1 MPDTKIDVTYAVVG
15 GSSFTFPAPTPYVS
29 RDHENIDY
37 GGDIWGAGTNI
48 TLNGQIYLYNNQNL
62 SDNAR
67 FQELNAKKDAIID
80 AFSSDF
86 GTLTV
91 DGADIG
97 TGCILQS
104 INFSD
109 NGYGGIVDYT
119 ITLKA
124 YELSS
129 FKTNNKVL
137 EPVDRFSFTEGGD
150 GFIALTHTISA
161 KGFNTNG
168 GATDAFSNAKTFVD
182 SRKGLGNKPTT
193 TLIGN
198 TGALPVLVSVSES
211 VDRFSATYSVTENY
225 RYHSDPNFNGDF
237 LTKYTISK
245 VKSVDNGITT
255 VSIQGEIKSK
265 KHNYSTINSSNVDPG
280 DSVTMDYLMDE
291 FEDTNWREV
300 CENES
305 GLTAESL
312 NDDPVTLSTNQD
324 ERARLL
330 TFNISFDNDT
340 LYQDAADLGFGN
352 NGAYYDFS
360 LSVDTDEMNSI
371 TTVGLSGLIKSR
383 GTLEGRNAN
392 VKSLLDGLIAS
403 NYGVLKTEAQDFS
416 QRITGNENFTLTNLP
431 HSVSINKNIFNGTIS
446 LSIQFTDKN
455 FYPSYDIVDSDYQIA
470 VTPAMNQYSSRASCN
485 KVGSYIIYDV
495 NANSREIVGIS
506 VNGKLMNFSS
516 TDISTAKKE
525 FNLIMNKFRNE
536 YVDGS
541 VRRLDSEGF
550 VEGKQDHSIN
560 MNSEFSCRKDASFLT
575 IDRKKPDQNNGR

>member
-1 MPDTKIDVTYAVVG
+1 MPDTKINVSYAAA
-15 GSSFTFPAPTPYVS
+15 GSSFTFSAPTPYVS

-37 GGDIWGAGTNI
+37 GGDRWGATTNI

-67 FQELNAKKDAIID
+67 FQALNAKKDAIIN

-91 DGADIG
+91 DG
-97 TGCILQS
+97 TSFEGCILQS

-129 FKTNNKVL
+129 FKANNKVL
-137 EPVDRFSFTEGGD
+137 EPVDKFSFTEGED

-161 KGFNTNG
+161 KGFNTNNS
-168 GATDAFSNAKTFVD
+168 ATDAFANAKTFVD
-182 SRKGLGNKPTT
+182 KRKGLGKKPTT

-198 TGALPVLVSVSES
+198 TGATPVLVSVSES
-211 VDRFSATYSVTENY
+211 VDRFSGTYSVTENY
-225 RYHSDPNFNGDF
+225 RYHSDPDFNGDF

-245 VKSVDNGITT
+245 AKSVDNGITT
-255 VSIQGEIKSK
+255 VSIQGEIKSRK
-265 KHNYSTINSSNVDPG
+265 VNYSYENSSNVDPG
-280 DSVTMDYLMDE
+280 DNATMELLMAE
-291 FEDTNWREV
+291 FERVSWHEV
-300 CENES
+300 CQQES
-305 GLTAESL
+305 GLPANSL
-312 NDDPVTLSTNQD
+312 NDDPVTFSTNQD

-330 TFNISFDNDT
+330 TFNIAFDNDT

-360 LSVDTDEMNSI
+360 LSVDTDEMSSI
-371 TTVGLSGLIKSR
+371 TTVGLSGVIKSR

-392 VKSLLDGLIAS
+392 AKSLLGTLIAS
-403 NYGVLKTEAQDFS
+403 NYGTLKTEAQNFYQD
-416 QRITGNENFTLTNLP
+416 ITGNENFTLTNLP

-446 LSIQFTDKN
+446 LSVQFTDKN

-470 VTPAMNQYSSRASCN
+470 VTPALNQYSSRASCN

-495 NANSREIVGIS
+495 AANSREIVGIS

-516 TDISTAKKE
+516 TDISIAKKE
-525 FNLIMNKFRNE
+525 FNSIMNGFRND
-536 YVDGS
+536 YVDGT
-541 VRRLDSEGF
+541 VQRLDSEGF
-550 VEGKQDHSIN
+550 VEGEQDHSIN
-560 MNSEFSCRKDASFLT
+560 MNSQFSCRKDSSFLT
-575 IDRKKPDQNNGR
+575 IDRKK